1 MWNKLLP
8 VIWVHDKLA
17 TLEKK
22 SAWNRHSVSTMY
34 WNSLKKNFPCLQK
47 KTPWTMYLGSN
58 STTDTEIL
66 TGHQKYIEA

>member
-1 MWNKLLP
+1 MWNKLIP

-22 SAWNRHSVSTMY
+22 IC
-34 WNSLKKNFPCLQK
+34 LKQTFCKYYVLKQFKEKLPMFTK